1 MTHFQSK
8 KSLAS
13 VLTGGLALALAA
25 TAVLSGCTK
34 SSKKGPTNAELKIGI
49 TQEFESMNPLIM
61 SMAASSYMSAMVHR
75 GMVFLDASGKFVP
88 HMAKAIP
95 TLENGGAKFVG
106 SGKTRGLVATWE
118 ILENASWGDGTPVT
132 CADFK
137 FAWEVGKNPN
147 VSIGSREPY
156 ENIKSITWNEASP
169 KKCEYTYVKAKFDYY
184 QGVPGPLPRH
194 LEEPVLR
201 EFGSKK
207 EGYDQNTI
215 YTKNPTNPGLY
226 NGPFLISELKL
237 GSHVAFKPNPHFYGK
252 KPNIQSVI
260 VKLIPNT
267 GTLEANLRSGTIDMV
282 SSLGFA
288 FDQALAFEKK
298 VKADDLPFQV
308 LFQPGVTYEHI
319 DLNLDNPILKDVR
332 VRRAL
337 VHALNREE
345 LVQALFEGRQ
355 TAAVHNISPID
366 PNFTADGN
374 IITLYATSRTEAAKL
389 LDEAGWK
396 LNPADGF
403 RYKEGQKLSLQFMT
417 TAGNKTRETVQ
428 AMLQSQWK
436 AVGVEVIIKNEP
448 ARVFF
453 GETMKT
459 RGYGGMAMYAW
470 VSIPDS
476 SSRSTLHSENIG
488 TEKNS
493 WSGQNYPGWRN
504 KTADALLE
512 AFETEFDP
520 AKRRDITHKLLKEY
534 TSDVPVIPLY
544 YRSDIAV
551 IPTNLEG
558 FKLPGHLFYE
568 TNSIEHWNLQ

>member
-8 KSLAS
+8 KSLAAN
-13 VLTGGLALALAA
+13 LTSGLALALVAI
-25 TAVLSGCTK
+25 TALSGCTK

-61 SMAASSYMSAMVHR
+61 SMAASSYMSSMTHR

-88 HMAKAIP
+88 HMAKSIP
-95 TLENGGAKFVG
+95 TIENGGAKFVG

-118 ILENASWGDGTPVT
+118 IADNASWGDGTPVT
-132 CADFK
+132 CTDFK
-137 FAWEVGKNPN
+137 FAWEVGNNQN

-156 ENIKSITWNEASP
+156 ENIKSITWDAATP
-169 KKCEYTYVKAKFDYY
+169 KKCVYTYAKAKFDYY

-194 LEEPVLR
+194 LEEPVMK

-252 KPNIQSVI
+252 KPTIQSVI

-298 VKADDLPFQV
+298 VKADGLPFQV

-319 DLNLDNPILKDVR
+319 DLNLENPILKDVR

-337 VHALNREE
+337 VHAINREE

-366 PNFTADGN
+366 PNFTADGS
-374 IITLYATSRTEAAKL
+374 IISLYPSSRIEAAKL
-389 LDEAGWK
+389 LDEAGWA
-396 LNPADGF
+396 LNEKDGF
-403 RYKEGQKLSLQFMT
+403 RYKDGQKLSLQFMT

-428 AMLQSQWK
+428 ALLQSQWK
-436 AVGVEVIIKNEP
+436 AVGVEIVIKNEP

-476 SSRSTLHSENIG
+476 TSRSTLHSEMIG
-488 TEKNS
+488 TEKNA
-493 WSGQNYPGWRN
+493 WAGQNYPGWRN
-504 KTADALLE
+504 KTADALIE
-512 AFETEFDP
+512 SFETEFDP
-520 AKRRDITHKLLKEY
+520 AKRREITHKLLKEY

-544 YRSDIAV
+544 YRSDIGV